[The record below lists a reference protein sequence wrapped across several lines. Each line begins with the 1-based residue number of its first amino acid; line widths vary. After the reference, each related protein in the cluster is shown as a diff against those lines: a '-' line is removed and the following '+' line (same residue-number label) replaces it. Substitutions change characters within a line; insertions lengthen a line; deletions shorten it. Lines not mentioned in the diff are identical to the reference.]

1 MPYIWSRRL
10 DLLVVSGRVVPS
22 PLPVGPWILGVDV
35 PSRFED
41 YGGPIES
48 QPSVRHGNPSPVPS
62 EVWEFSQSCQ
72 WKIDDFLG
80 SIERGR
86 WAICWMT
93 GVKFAIC
100 GHLLALEDFC
110 ELLPVPDYSIFQFP
124 CSYFVGS
131 TSGDLPISGTCE
143 PLLGSSRCASKI
155 PCASFHCVGDAG
167 LTGLWRAW
175 DCCLGVKK
183 VRGKN
188 EALTIFHRI
197 HVSFTYMYHINRPN
211 VGKYYTLPMGSYGWL
226 QTHHENGSPFY
237 SLTSWTN
244 RPCVKVNAEGPA
256 QVGSWP
262 EQIQQGRVAQDE

>member
-1 MPYIWSRRL
+1 
-10 DLLVVSGRVVPS
+10 
-22 PLPVGPWILGVDV
+22 
-35 PSRFED
+35 
-41 YGGPIES
+41 
-48 QPSVRHGNPSPVPS
+48 
-62 EVWEFSQSCQ
+62 
-72 WKIDDFLG
+72 
-80 SIERGR
+80 
-86 WAICWMT
+86 MT

-262 EQIQQGRVAQDE
+262 EQIQQGRVAQDEWGLLWNLYFVETISRQRLVGTITSCLYFGAFCVGIPFILHVWGRKWWKITSRETLVFCWICTPMEIYRYFWGDNYTRNTYW